1 MKLLLTGC
9 TGFIGRE
16 LIPLLLKEGHSLTII
31 SRQSTEK
38 LKALLGNNQSIHAI
52 RMNPADS
59 SAWNQEEVQK
69 ALKNCEG
76 VINLAGE
83 PIAEKRWTEDHCKEI
98 ESSRIATTK
107 NLIESLQNQKK
118 PPKVL
123 INASAIGFY
132 GSHPQTVFTEESISG
147 NDFLANLCEKWESVA
162 SNKPRSTRVVIV
174 RIGIVLAKDGG
185 ALGKMLP
192 IFRAGLG
199 GPIGDGKQWMS
210 WIHRTDLCNLINES
224 LKNAS
229 WSGVVNGVA
238 PNPVRMKDF
247 SNSLGKEL
255 GRPSLLA
262 VPGPILKLI
271 LGDGAKVVLEGQ
283 NVKSQ
288 RFNKFKF
295 KFSFPT
301 INDAFKAILT

>member
-9 TGFIGRE
+9 TGFVGRE
-16 LIPLLLKEGHSLTII
+16 LIPLLIKEGHTLTII
-31 SRQSTEK
+31 SRQSKEK
-38 LKALLGNNQSIHAI
+38 LKALANYQNISVIQ
-52 RMNPADS
+52 MNPAERS
-59 SAWNQEEVQK
+59 SWNEEDIQNS
-69 ALKNCEG
+69 LKNCEG

-83 PIAEKRWTEDHCKEI
+83 PIAEKRWTGDHCKEI
-98 ESSRIATTK
+98 TNSRIETTK
-107 NLIESLQNQKK
+107 NLIENLRDLRKA
-118 PPKVL
+118 PKVF

-132 GSHPQTVFTEESISG
+132 GSDPQTEFTEESIPSD
-147 NDFLANLCEKWESVA
+147 DFLANLCKEWEA
-162 SNKPRSTRVVIV
+162 IAKNKPRKTRLLIV

-199 GPIGDGKQWMS
+199 GPIGDGEQWMS

-224 LKNAS
+224 LKNSS

-238 PNPVRMKDF
+238 PNPVRMNEF
-247 SNSLGKEL
+247 SYLLGKVL
-255 GRPSLLA
+255 GRPSLIA

-271 LGDGAKVVLEGQ
+271 LGDGARVVLEGQ
-283 NVKSQ
+283 KVQSQ
-288 RFNKFKF
+288 RLKKLKF

>member
-16 LIPLLLKEGHSLTII
+16 LIPLLIEEGHSLTII
-31 SRQSTEK
+31 SRQSKDK
-38 LKALLGNNQSIHAI
+38 LKMIANESNLNIIQ
-52 RMNPADS
+52 MNPADS
-59 SAWNQEEVQK
+59 SAWYKEEVQNC
-69 ALKNCEG
+69 LQSCEG

-98 ESSRIATTK
+98 TNSRLDTTR
-107 NLIESLQNQKK
+107 NLIQNLRNLKK
-118 PPKVL
+118 SPKVL

-132 GSHPQTVFTEESISG
+132 GSHSQTEFTEDNISG
-147 NDFLANLCEKWESVA
+147 NDYLANLCKEWEA
-162 SNKPRSTRVVIV
+162 IAKNKPRATRLLII

-224 LKNAS
+224 VKNS
-229 WSGVVNGVA
+229 SFSGVLNGVA
-238 PNPVRMKDF
+238 PNPVRMKEF
-247 SNSLGKEL
+247 AYLLGKAL

-271 LGDGAKVVLEGQ
+271 LGDGARVVLEGQ
-283 NVKSQ
+283 NVQSESFKKL
-288 RFNKFKF
+288 KFKF
-295 KFSFPT
+295 IFPT
-301 INDAFKAILT
+301 VNEAFKGILT

>member
-16 LIPLLLKEGHSLTII
+16 LIPLLIKEGHSLTVI
-31 SRQSTEK
+31 SRQSK
-38 LKALLGNNQSIHAI
+38 GQLKTIANEQDINFIL
-52 RMNPADS
+52 MNPAES
-59 SAWNQEEVQK
+59 SSWNKEEIQN
-69 ALKNCEG
+69 ALKSCEG

-83 PIAEKRWTEDHCKEI
+83 PIAEKRWTDAHCKEI
-98 ESSRIATTK
+98 TNSRLETTK
-107 NLIESLQNQKK
+107 NLIKNLRNLQKS
-118 PPKVL
+118 PKVL
-123 INASAIGFY
+123 INGSAIGFY
-132 GSHPQTVFTEESISG
+132 GSNPQTEFTEENIPG
-147 NDFLANLCEKWESVA
+147 NDFLANLCKEWESIA
-162 SNKPRSTRVVIV
+162 KNKPRATRLLIV

-210 WIHRTDLCNLINES
+210 WIHRTDLCNLINAS
-224 LKNAS
+224 IKNSA

-238 PNPVRMKDF
+238 PNPVRMNEF
-247 SNSLGKEL
+247 SNSLGQVL

-271 LGDGAKVVLEGQ
+271 LGDGARVVLEGQ
-283 NVKSQ
+283 NVKPQ
-288 RFNKFKF
+288 RLNKLKF
-295 KFSFPT
+295 KFSFPA
-301 INDAFKAILT
+301 INDAFQSILA

>member
-16 LIPLLLKEGHSLTII
+16 LIPLLIEEGHSLTII
-31 SRQSTEK
+31 SRQSKDK
-38 LKALLGNNQSIHAI
+38 LKMIANESNLNIIQ
-52 RMNPADS
+52 MNPADS
-59 SAWNQEEVQK
+59 SAWYKEEVQNC
-69 ALKNCEG
+69 LQSCEG

-98 ESSRIATTK
+98 TNSRLETTR
-107 NLIESLQNQKK
+107 NLIQNLRNLKK
-118 PPKVL
+118 SPKVL

-132 GSHPQTVFTEESISG
+132 GSHSQTEFTEDNISG
-147 NDFLANLCEKWESVA
+147 NDYLANLCKEWEA
-162 SNKPRSTRVVIV
+162 IAKNKPRATRLLII

-224 LKNAS
+224 LKNS
-229 WSGVVNGVA
+229 SFSGVLNGVA
-238 PNPVRMKDF
+238 PNPVRMHEF
-247 SNSLGKEL
+247 AYLLGKAL

-271 LGDGAKVVLEGQ
+271 LGDGARVVLEGQ
-283 NVKSQ
+283 NVQSESFKKL
-288 RFNKFKF
+288 KFKF
-295 KFSFPT
+295 IFPT
-301 INDAFKAILT
+301 VNEAFKGILS

>member
-16 LIPLLLKEGHSLTII
+16 LIPLLIKEGHSLTVI
-31 SRQSTEK
+31 SRQSK
-38 LKALLGNNQSIHAI
+38 GQLKTIANDQDINFIQ
-52 RMNPADS
+52 MNPAES
-59 SAWNQEEVQK
+59 SSWHKEEIQN
-69 ALKNCEG
+69 ALKSCEG

-83 PIAEKRWTEDHCKEI
+83 PIAEKRWTDAHCKEI
-98 ESSRIATTK
+98 TNSRLETTK
-107 NLIESLQNQKK
+107 NLIKNLRNLKK
-118 PPKVL
+118 SPKVL

-132 GSHPQTVFTEESISG
+132 GSNPQTEFTEENIPG
-147 NDFLANLCEKWESVA
+147 NDFLANLCKEWESIA
-162 SNKPRSTRVVIV
+162 KNKPRATRLLIV

-210 WIHRTDLCNLINES
+210 WIHRTDLCNLINAS
-224 LKNAS
+224 IKNSA

-238 PNPVRMKDF
+238 PNPVRMNEF
-247 SNSLGKEL
+247 SNSLGQVL

-271 LGDGAKVVLEGQ
+271 LGDGARVVLEGQ
-283 NVKSQ
+283 NVKPQ
-288 RFNKFKF
+288 RLNKLKF
-295 KFSFPT
+295 KFSFPA
-301 INDAFKAILT
+301 INDAFQSILA

>member
-9 TGFIGRE
+9 TGFVGRE
-16 LIPLLLKEGHSLTII
+16 LIPSLIKEGHSLTII
-31 SRQSTEK
+31 TRQSIGK
-38 LKALLGNNQSIHAI
+38 LKGLANNQNIKAI
-52 RMNPADS
+52 QMNPADS
-59 SAWNQEEVQK
+59 LSWNQEEIQNS
-69 ALKNCEG
+69 LKNCEG

-83 PIAEKRWTEDHCKEI
+83 PIAEKRWTENHCKEI
-98 ESSRIATTK
+98 KNSRIETTK
-107 NLIESLQNQKK
+107 NLIENLSNLKK

-132 GSHPQTVFTEESISG
+132 GSHPQTEFTEESIPG
-147 NDFLANLCEKWESVA
+147 DDFLANLCKRWESIA
-162 SNKPRSTRVVIV
+162 CNKPRATRLVIL

-224 LKNAS
+224 LKNSS

-238 PNPVRMKDF
+238 PNPVRMNEF
-247 SNSLGKEL
+247 SNSLGKAL

-262 VPGPILKLI
+262 VPGPILKII
-271 LGDGAKVVLEGQ
+271 LGDGARVVLEGQ
-283 NVKSQ
+283 NVKSLK
-288 RFNKFKF
+288 FNKLKFKF
-295 KFSFPT
+295 DFQT
-301 INDAFKAILT
+301 INSAFESILT

>member
-16 LIPLLLKEGHSLTII
+16 LIPLLIREGHNLTVI
-31 SRQSTEK
+31 SRQPKAK
-38 LKALLGNNQSIHAI
+38 LKAIAKDQSINVI
-52 RMNPADS
+52 QMNPSES
-59 SAWNQEEVQK
+59 SSWDKEEIQTC
-69 ALKNCEG
+69 LKSCEG

-83 PIAEKRWTEDHCKEI
+83 PIAEKRWTSDHCKEI
-98 ESSRIATTK
+98 TNSRVETTK
-107 NLIESLQNQKK
+107 NLIKNLRNLRK
-118 PPKVL
+118 PPKFL
-123 INASAIGFY
+123 INASAVGFY
-132 GSHPQTVFTEESISG
+132 GSHPQTEFNEDNIQG
-147 NDFLANLCEKWESVA
+147 KDFLANLCKEWESSA
-162 SNKPRSTRVVIV
+162 KSKPRSTRLLIV

-224 LKNAS
+224 VKNSA

-238 PNPVRMKDF
+238 PNPIRMNEF
-247 SNSLGKEL
+247 SNLLGQAL

-271 LGDGAKVVLEGQ
+271 LGDGARVVLEGQ
-283 NVKSQ
+283 NVKPQ
-288 RFNKFKF
+288 RLKKLKF

-301 INDAFKAILT
+301 INEAFKAILA

>member
-16 LIPLLLKEGHSLTII
+16 LIPLLIKEGHSLTVI
-31 SRQSTEK
+31 SRQSKGK
-38 LKALLGNNQSIHAI
+38 LKALANDKRISAI
-52 RMNPADS
+52 QMDPADS
-59 SAWNQEEVQK
+59 SSWDKEEIQNS
-69 ALKNCEG
+69 LKSCEG
-76 VINLAGE
+76 IINLAGE
-83 PIAEKRWTEDHCKEI
+83 PIAEKRWTIDHCKEI
-98 ESSRIATTK
+98 KNSRIETTRNLIK
-107 NLIESLQNQKK
+107 NLKNLRKT
-118 PPKVL
+118 PKVL

-132 GSHPQTVFTEESISG
+132 GSHPQTEFTEENIQG
-147 NDFLANLCEKWESVA
+147 DDFLANLCKDWESSA
-162 SNKPRSTRVVIV
+162 KNKPRGTRLLIV

-199 GPIGDGKQWMS
+199 GPIGNGQQWMS
-210 WIHRTDLCNLINES
+210 WIHRTDLCNLINEGV
-224 LKNAS
+224 KNPA

-238 PNPVRMKDF
+238 PNPVRMNEF
-247 SNSLGKEL
+247 SNSLGQVL

-271 LGDGAKVVLEGQ
+271 LGDGARVVLEGQ
-283 NVKSQ
+283 NVQTQ
-288 RFNKFKF
+288 RLNKLKF

-301 INDAFKAILT
+301 INEAFRAI

>member
-16 LIPLLLKEGHSLTII
+16 LIPLLVNEGHDLTVI
-31 SRQSTEK
+31 SRQSKEK
-38 LKALLGNNQSIHAI
+38 LRIKANNSTLRIIQ
-52 RMNPADS
+52 MNPTES
-59 SAWNQEEVQK
+59 SDWEKEEIRSS
-69 ALKNCEG
+69 LKSCEG

-98 ESSRIATTK
+98 TNSRLDTTK
-107 NLIESLQNQKK
+107 NLIQNLRNLNKS
-118 PPKVL
+118 PKVL

-132 GSHPQTVFTEESISG
+132 GSHPQTEFTEENVPGDDYLS
-147 NDFLANLCEKWESVA
+147 NVCKEWESIA
-162 SNKPRSTRVVIV
+162 KDKPRATRLLII

-192 IFRAGLG
+192 IFKAGLG

-224 LKNAS
+224 IKNS
-229 WSGVVNGVA
+229 SLSGVINGVA
-238 PNPVRMKDF
+238 PNPIRMNEF
-247 SNSLGKEL
+247 AYSLGKAL

-271 LGDGAKVVLEGQ
+271 LGDGARVVLEGQ
-283 NVKSQ
+283 NVKSKK
-288 RFNKFKF
+288 FKKLKFKF
-295 KFSFPT
+295 TFPT
-301 INDAFKAILT
+301 INDALKGILN

>member
-16 LIPLLLKEGHSLTII
+16 LIPSLIKEGHSLTVI
-31 SRQSTEK
+31 SRQSK
-38 LKALLGNNQSIHAI
+38 GQLKTIANDQDINFIQ
-52 RMNPADS
+52 MNPAES
-59 SAWNQEEVQK
+59 SSWNKEEIQN
-69 ALKNCEG
+69 ALKSCEG

-83 PIAEKRWTEDHCKEI
+83 PIAEKRWTDAHCKEI
-98 ESSRIATTK
+98 TNSRLETTK
-107 NLIESLQNQKK
+107 NLIKNLRNLRK

-132 GSHPQTVFTEESISG
+132 GSHHQTEFTEENIQG
-147 NDFLANLCEKWESVA
+147 DDFLANLCKEWESIA
-162 SNKPRSTRVVIV
+162 KNKPRATRLLIV

-210 WIHRTDLCNLINES
+210 WIHRTDLCNLINAS
-224 LKNAS
+224 IKNSA

-238 PNPVRMKDF
+238 PNPVRMNEF
-247 SNSLGKEL
+247 SNSLGQVL
-255 GRPSLLA
+255 GRPSLLS

-271 LGDGAKVVLEGQ
+271 LGDGARVVLEGQ
-283 NVKSQ
+283 NVKPQ
-288 RFNKFKF
+288 RLNKLKF
-295 KFSFPT
+295 KFSFPA
-301 INDAFKAILT
+301 INDAFQSILA

>member
-16 LIPLLLKEGHSLTII
+16 LIPLLIKEGHSLTVI
-31 SRQSTEK
+31 SRQSQGK
-38 LKALLGNNQSIHAI
+38 LTSITNDQSMKVIQ
-52 RMNPADS
+52 MNPVES
-59 SAWNQEEVQK
+59 SSWETEEIQNF
-69 ALKNCEG
+69 LKICDG

-83 PIAEKRWTEDHCKEI
+83 PIAEKRWTNDHCKEI
-98 ESSRIATTK
+98 TNSRIKTTK
-107 NLIESLQNQKK
+107 NLIKNLRNLRK

-132 GSHPQTVFTEESISG
+132 GSHPQTEFNEEDTQG
-147 NDFLANLCEKWESVA
+147 DDFLANLCKEWESIA
-162 SNKPRSTRVVIV
+162 KNKPRATRLLIV

-224 LKNAS
+224 VKNSA

-238 PNPVRMKDF
+238 PNPVRMNEF
-247 SNSLGKEL
+247 SNSLGQAL
-255 GRPSLLA
+255 GRPSLLS

-271 LGDGAKVVLEGQ
+271 LGDGARVVLEGQ
-283 NVKSQ
+283 NVQPQ
-288 RFNKFKF
+288 RLNKLKF
-295 KFSFPT
+295 KFSFPK
-301 INDAFKAILT
+301 INVAFKAILT

>member
-16 LIPLLLKEGHSLTII
+16 LIPLLIKERHSLTII
-31 SRQSTEK
+31 SRQSK
-38 LKALLGNNQSIHAI
+38 GKIKAIANDQSISFI
-52 RMNPADS
+52 KMNPAES
-59 SAWNQEEVQK
+59 SAWDEEEIQTY
-69 ALKNCEG
+69 LTSCEG

-83 PIAEKRWTEDHCKEI
+83 PIAEKRWTADHCKEI
-98 ESSRIATTK
+98 TNSRIETTK
-107 NLIESLQNQKK
+107 NLIKNLRNLRK

-132 GSHPQTVFTEESISG
+132 GSHPQTEFNEDNIQG
-147 NDFLANLCEKWESVA
+147 NDFLANLCKEWESSA
-162 SNKPRSTRVVIV
+162 KSKPRATRLLIV

-224 LKNAS
+224 VKNSA

-238 PNPVRMKDF
+238 PNPVRMNDF
-247 SNSLGKEL
+247 SNSLGQSL

-271 LGDGAKVVLEGQ
+271 LGDGARVVLEGQ
-283 NVKSQ
+283 NVKPQ
-288 RFNKFKF
+288 RLKKLKF

-301 INDAFKAILT
+301 INDAFKAILA

>member
-16 LIPLLLKEGHSLTII
+16 LIPLLIKEGHSLTII
-31 SRQSTEK
+31 TRQTKEK
-38 LKALLGNNQSIHAI
+38 LNTIVKDSSIRVI
-52 RMNPADS
+52 QMNPAES
-59 SAWNQEEVQK
+59 SSWDKEEIQNS
-69 ALKNCEG
+69 LKSCEG

-83 PIAEKRWTEDHCKEI
+83 PIAEKRWTTDHCKEI
-98 ESSRIATTK
+98 TNSRIETTK
-107 NLIESLQNQKK
+107 NLIKNLRNLRK

-132 GSHPQTVFTEESISG
+132 GSHSQTEFTEENIQG
-147 NDFLANLCEKWESVA
+147 DDFLANLCKEWEFTA
-162 SNKPRSTRVVIV
+162 KNKPRATRLLIV

-210 WIHRTDLCNLINES
+210 WIHRTDLCKLINES
-224 LKNAS
+224 VKNSA

-238 PNPVRMKDF
+238 PNPVRMNEF
-247 SNSLGKEL
+247 SNSLGQVL

-271 LGDGAKVVLEGQ
+271 LGDGARVVLEGQ
-283 NVKSQ
+283 NVQPQ
-288 RFNKFKF
+288 RLNKLKF

-301 INDAFKAILT
+301 INDAFQAILN